1 MHRPSS
7 AKLWQ
12 MPTPPTVLPTMP
24 ALPRRTVPLD
34 EHDTSYLADSASTF
48 SLWSTCSFIR
58 LPFVLFPAK
67 VREKNVCSPTK
78 PFSETEKCQCS
89 PTKAFFE
96 TEKCQCSP
104 TKAFSET
111 EKRPCSPTKA
121 FFETETCLCSP
132 TKAFSEAETCP
143 RSPTKGGSPARKAG
157 CTRGRGELVPKNISK
172 KTAKVFAVSN
182 KAVPLHAVS
191 PTRLAD
197 IAQLVEQRIRNA

>member
-89 PTKAFFE
+89 PTKAF
-96 TEKCQCSP
+96 
-104 TKAFSET
+104 SET

-132 TKAFSEAETCP
+132 TKAFSEAETRCVALQREVP
-143 RSPTKGGSPARKAG
+143 PPGKPVEPEAAESSSPKIFRKKWPKFLQFQIKLYL
-157 CTRGRGELVPKNISK
+157 CTP
-172 KTAKVFAVSN
+172 
-182 KAVPLHAVS
+182 
-191 PTRLAD
+191 
-197 IAQLVEQRIRNA
+197 